1 MDWDVSGHRRRL
13 VSSATA
19 AGGSVKVVDHFHL
32 VALANDAVTQVRR
45 RLTWE
50 LKDRRGGKIDPE

>member
-1 MDWDVSGHRRRL
+1 L